1 MSMYREEI
9 TERSTSRVQE
19 HEMIRTNQFFRV
31 KIWKKG
37 LGRQSRK
44 NHVGSVGLPET
55 QLIFFWPN
63 DARTVFLKVVLHCNG
78 VDRRHESSFQ

>member
-1 MSMYREEI
+1 MSIYREEI

-19 HEMIRTNQFFRV
+19 HEMIHINSFFRV
-31 KIWKKG
+31 NILRKKR

-55 QLIFFWPN
+55 HLFFWP
-63 DARTVFLKVVLHCNG
+63 K
-78 VDRRHESSFQ
+78 